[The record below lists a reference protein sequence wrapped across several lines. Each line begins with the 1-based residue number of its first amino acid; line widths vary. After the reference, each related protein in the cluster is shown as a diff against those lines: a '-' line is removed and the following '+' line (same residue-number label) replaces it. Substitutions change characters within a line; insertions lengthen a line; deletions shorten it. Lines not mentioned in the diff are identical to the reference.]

1 MWRNAFQAA
10 LDVWG
15 SLKCLGDTGSRGL
28 PLLVIASETPA
39 LEKPTKGKGSLKAD
53 LSCCFGFIETRFA
66 CFQAAYA
73 ARRDD
78 VAAVR
83 LFKAA

>member
-10 LDVWG
+10 LHDWG
-15 SLKCLGDTGSRGL
+15 SLKCLGDGDMVLQGLALACGSQRNACAG
-28 PLLVIASETPA
+28 
-39 LEKPTKGKGSLKAD
+39 KPTKGSLKAD
-53 LSCCFGFIETRFA
+53 LSCCFSFIETRFA

>member
-1 MWRNAFQAA
+1 MFRRRRHGVAR
-10 LDVWG
+10 VCP
-15 SLKCLGDTGSRGL
+15 CLFVVGG
-28 PLLVIASETPA
+28 ETPV
-39 LEKPTKGKGSLKAD
+39 LGKPTKGKGSLKAD

-73 ARRDD
+73 ARRD
-78 VAAVR
+78 VAAAVR

>member
-39 LEKPTKGKGSLKAD
+39 LEKPES
-53 LSCCFGFIETRFA
+53 GFKL
-66 CFQAAYA
+66 
-73 ARRDD
+73 
-78 VAAVR
+78 
-83 LFKAA
+83 LFWFH